1 MKYLKPVRRLETCQQ
16 YRVVIT
22 GTPGVGKH
30 STATFLTK
38 RLIGSSII
46 DINKVALR
54 HDVFLKNIN
63 GQRTDEV
70 NLKKLSKLIEMEL
83 QLYDRS
89 IIIGHLAPYV
99 VNPKEIT
106 LAAVLRRSPYHLSRT
121 LEHRG
126 YAISK
131 VNDNVMSEILDVSF
145 YDTLR
150 VFGAAKTTEI
160 DTSSMA
166 LFEVADIIESTLF
179 RKCDR
184 KIGTTDWLS
193 LICRN
198 GDSNKF
204 LQL

>member
-1 MKYLKPVRRLETCQQ
+1 
-16 YRVVIT
+16 VVIT

-30 STATFLTK
+30 STATFLNK
-38 RLIGSSII
+38 KLVGSSII
-46 DINKVALR
+46 DINKVALG
-54 HDVFLKNIN
+54 HDVFLNIK

-83 QLYDRS
+83 QLSDRC

-99 VNPKEIT
+99 VNPRKVT

-121 LEHRG
+121 LEQRG
-126 YAISK
+126 YSISK
-131 VNDNVMSEILDVSF
+131 VNDNVVSEILDVSF
-145 YDTLR
+145 FDTLK

-160 DTSSMA
+160 DTSDRA
-166 LFEVADIIESTLF
+166 LVEVADIIESTLF

-184 KIGTTDWLS
+184 KIGTTDWIS
-193 LICRN
+193 LICKN
-198 GDSNKF
+198 GDSDKF

>member
-1 MKYLKPVRRLETCQQ
+1 MKYLKLGRRLETCQQ

-38 RLIGSSII
+38 KLIGSRII
-46 DINKVALR
+46 DINKVAFG

-70 NLKKLSKLIEMEL
+70 NLKKLSLLIEKEL
-83 QLYDRS
+83 QLHDRC

-121 LEHRG
+121 LESRG

-131 VNDNVMSEILDVSF
+131 VNDNVVSEILDISF
-145 YDTLR
+145 FDTLR

-160 DTSSMA
+160 DTSNMA

-179 RKCDR
+179 GKCDR
-184 KIGTTDWLS
+184 KIGTTDWMS

>member
-1 MKYLKPVRRLETCQQ
+1 LETCQQ

-30 STATFLTK
+30 STATFLNK
-38 RLIGSSII
+38 KLVGSTII
-46 DINKVALR
+46 DINKVAFG
-54 HDVFLKNIN
+54 HDVFLNIN

-70 NLKKLSKLIEMEL
+70 NLKKLSNLIETEL
-83 QLYDRS
+83 LLHDRC

-99 VNPKEIT
+99 VNPKKIT
-106 LAAVLRRSPYHLSRT
+106 LAAVLRRSPYHLSST

-126 YAISK
+126 YSISK
-131 VNDNVMSEILDVSF
+131 VNDNVVSEILDVSF
-145 YDTLR
+145 FDTLK

-160 DTSSMA
+160 DTSNIT
-166 LFEVADIIESTLF
+166 LVEVADIIESTLF

-184 KIGTTDWLS
+184 KIGTTDWIS

-204 LQL
+204 LRL

>member
-1 MKYLKPVRRLETCQQ
+1 MKYLELRRRLETCQQ
-16 YRVVIT
+16 YSVVIT

-30 STATFLTK
+30 STAMFLTK
-38 RLIGSSII
+38 KLIGSRII
-46 DINKVALR
+46 DINKVALG

-70 NLKKLSKLIEMEL
+70 NLKKLSPLIEKEL
-83 QLYDRS
+83 QLHDRC
-89 IIIGHLAPYV
+89 IIIGHLASYV
-99 VNPKEIT
+99 VNPEEIT
-106 LAAVLRRSPYHLSRT
+106 LAVVLRRSPYHLSRT
-121 LEHRG
+121 LENRG

-131 VNDNVMSEILDVSF
+131 VNDNVVSEILDISF
-145 YDTLR
+145 FDTLR

-160 DTSSMA
+160 DTSNMA

-179 RKCDR
+179 GKCDR
-184 KIGTTDWLS
+184 KIGTTDWMS